1 MSPGLL
7 FAASIGDCPLVCD
20 RLRIRQRSIRPPPS
34 QRSCDSSRSAK
45 SATFAF
51 SAEKS
56 EILLVFAILSA
67 LREPENLSWKLTHN
81 YRIVRT
87 QKAHF
92 DLGSSA
98 FEGKGNRR
106 RGTAKEGYIRIEKP
120 CSGDSRFQEGC

>member
-1 MSPGLL
+1 VVARSSVTGSESGSPVS
-7 FAASIGDCPLVCD
+7 AI
-20 RLRIRQRSIRPPPS
+20 RHLRG
-34 QRSCDSSRSAK
+34 SCDSSRSAK
-45 SATFAF
+45 QSATFAF

-67 LREPENLSWKLTHN
+67 LRGPENLSWKLTHN

-92 DLGSSA
+92 DLASSA

-120 CSGDSRFQEGC
+120 YSGDSRFQEGC